1 MSTLESGPLSWEPEA
16 EGYRLVWYMPAGIA
30 CPLAHIYPQ
39 PDGSWAVLI
48 VAGVRNEIT
57 EAMAAA
63 EWGISRLISD

>member
-1 MSTLESGPLSWEPEA
+1 
-16 EGYRLVWYMPAGIA
+16 MPAGIA